1 MEELKAG
8 EVGRGEEIAKDHERL
23 RASVAERTEHLG
35 NTPHLLHSLPVTHVR
50 MR

>member
-8 EVGRGEEIAKDHERL
+8 EVGREEEVAKDHERL
-23 RASVAERTEHLG
+23 RTSVAERTEHLG
-35 NTPHLLHSLPVTHVR
+35 NPPHLLHSLPVTYGR